1 MSVVIRGMKMPT
13 RCIDCPFMVSRDND
27 NCILQSAEA
36 NVNFETWDQMKAGCP
51 LVPVPPHG
59 DLIDYNF
66 CLKNYELLHDDDGN
80 SVYAVRM
87 RDINAAPAII
97 EAEVSE

>member
-1 MSVVIRGMKMPT
+1 MSILIKGVKMPRDEPLLVKINPDGT
-13 RCIDCPFMVSRDND
+13 VST
-27 NCILQSAEA
+27 
-36 NVNFETWDQMKAGCP
+36 TWKNGYKKYDAVE
-51 LVPVPPHG
+51 LPPHG

-80 SVYAVRM
+80 PVYAVRM

-97 EAEVSE
+97 EAEEASE

>member
-1 MSVVIRGMKMPT
+1 MSILIKNIKMPKDEPLLVKINPDGT
-13 RCIDCPFMVSRDND
+13 VSTTARNNYKKYDAVE
-27 NCILQSAEA
+27 L
-36 NVNFETWDQMKAGCP
+36 
-51 LVPVPPHG
+51 PPHG

-80 SVYAVRM
+80 PVYAVRM
-87 RDINAAPAII
+87 RDINAAPVII

>member
-1 MSVVIRGMKMPT
+1 MSILIKNIKMPT
-13 RCIDCPFMVSRDND
+13 DEPLLLKINPDGTVSTTARNNYKKYDAVE
-27 NCILQSAEA
+27 L
-36 NVNFETWDQMKAGCP
+36 
-51 LVPVPPHG
+51 PPHG

-80 SVYAVRM
+80 PVYAVRM

>member
-1 MSVVIRGMKMPT
+1 MSGLYLIGMKMPT
-13 RCIDCPFMVSRDND
+13 DEPLLVKINPDGTVSTTARN
-27 NCILQSAEA
+27 NYKKYEA
-36 NVNFETWDQMKAGCP
+36 VE
-51 LVPVPPHG
+51 LPPHG

-80 SVYAVRM
+80 PVYAVRM

-97 EAEVSE
+97 EAEEVSE